1 MRTPPA
7 ARPCSPCGT
16 RTLRESPRFPRAIH
30 GLFTSERQGRAELL
44 DLEDVLTLYS
54 IALFFHIAGAL
65 GIFAALA
72 LDWVGITKL
81 RGVRTVEQVREWAGV
96 YGIVRALGGASVAAL
111 LAFGLYMTAVTWG
124 PTGWIGIGFLS
135 LLLIAVVGAVS
146 GVRLSR
152 LLAAAGSGQGS
163 LGEDLRP
170 QLRAPLFVAS
180 VRSRTALALGVVF
193 VMTVKP
199 EASVSLLV
207 VAVALAL
214 GIASTV
220 PVLRQRSLRTRST

>member
-1 MRTPPA
+1 M
-7 ARPCSPCGT
+7 
-16 RTLRESPRFPRAIH
+16 LPRFPRAIH

-65 GIFAALA
+65 GVFAALA

-111 LAFGLYMTAVTWG
+111 LIFGLYMTAVTWG

-135 LLLIAVVGAVS
+135 LLFIAVFGAVS
-146 GVRLSR
+146 GIRLSR
-152 LLAAAGSGQGS
+152 VLAAAGSGEGS
-163 LGEDLRP
+163 LGEDLRRAL
-170 QLRAPLFVAS
+170 QAPLFVAS
-180 VRSRTALALGVVF
+180 VRARTAVAIGVVF
-193 VMTVKP
+193 LMTVKP
-199 EASVSLLV
+199 DAVGSLLV
-207 VAVALAL
+207 TVIAFIL
-214 GIASTV
+214 GIASAV
-220 PVLRQRSLRTRST
+220 PVLRQGSLRAQST

>member
-1 MRTPPA
+1 V
-7 ARPCSPCGT
+7 
-16 RTLRESPRFPRAIH
+16 LPRFPRAIH

-111 LAFGLYMTAVTWG
+111 LIFGLYMTAVTWG

-135 LLLIAVVGAVS
+135 LLFIAVFGAVS
-146 GVRLSR
+146 GIRLSR
-152 LLAAAGSGQGS
+152 VLAAAGSSEGS
-163 LGEDLRP
+163 LGEDLRRAL
-170 QLRAPLFVAS
+170 QAPLFVAS
-180 VRSRTALALGVVF
+180 VRARTAVAIGVVF
-193 VMTVKP
+193 LMTVKP
-199 EASVSLLV
+199 DAVGSLLV
-207 VAVALAL
+207 TVIAFIL
-214 GIASTV
+214 GIASVV
-220 PVLRQRSLRTRST
+220 PVLRQGSLRAQST

>member
-1 MRTPPA
+1 M
-7 ARPCSPCGT
+7 
-16 RTLRESPRFPRAIH
+16 LPRFPRAIH

-111 LAFGLYMTAVTWG
+111 LIFGLYMTAVTWG

-135 LLLIAVVGAVS
+135 LLFIAVFGAVS
-146 GVRLSR
+146 GIRLSR
-152 LLAAAGSGQGS
+152 VLAAAGSGEGS
-163 LGEDLRP
+163 LGEDLRRAL
-170 QLRAPLFVAS
+170 QAPLFVAS
-180 VRSRTALALGVVF
+180 VRARTAVAIGVVF
-193 VMTVKP
+193 LMTVKP
-199 EASVSLLV
+199 DAVGSLLV
-207 VAVALAL
+207 TVIALIL
-214 GIASTV
+214 GIASAV
-220 PVLRQRSLRTRST
+220 PVLRQGSLRAQST

>member
-1 MRTPPA
+1 M
-7 ARPCSPCGT
+7 
-16 RTLRESPRFPRAIH
+16 LPRFPRAIH

-65 GIFAALA
+65 GVFAALA

-111 LAFGLYMTAVTWG
+111 LIFGLYMTAVTWG

-135 LLLIAVVGAVS
+135 LLFIAVFGAVS
-146 GVRLSR
+146 GIRLSR
-152 LLAAAGSGQGS
+152 VLAAAGSGQGS
-163 LGEDLRP
+163 LGEDLRRAL
-170 QLRAPLFVAS
+170 QAPLFVAS
-180 VRSRTALALGVVF
+180 VRARTAVAIGVVF
-193 VMTVKP
+193 LMTVKP
-199 EASVSLLV
+199 DAVGSLLV
-207 VAVALAL
+207 TVIAFIL
-214 GIASTV
+214 GIASAV
-220 PVLRQRSLRTRST
+220 PVLRQGSLRAQST